1 MRSQCMVRLTT
12 AICLLSPAATL
23 ADTVTLA
30 SGDSIQGIITKLEN
44 GQVRMQVGTE
54 TKALKLGEINA
65 IDFDTPHL
73 TQGTEKLPLDHFLK
87 DLDAQEM
94 VRLGRDMKKILE
106 DLREQLDQ
114 IRMSWPAHQ
123 AIAQDQMRRWEASKE
138 SFQASLY
145 HYKELVNDMYFHVLA
160 QVDEYNKLVREAEEV
175 YVGVKGAFH
184 VGSALVPP
192 GLHQMQAQEI
202 VPNKWYDKIYYEAY
216 RRGYNEGLD
225 FERLSRIPQ
234 ACETTR

>member
-1 MRSQCMVRLTT
+1 MV
-12 AICLLSPAATL
+12 PAAML
-23 ADTVTLA
+23 ADTVTL
-30 SGDSIQGIITKLEN
+30 SIGESIQGIITKLEN
-44 GQVRMQVGTE
+44 GQVRIQVGTE
-54 TKALKLGEINA
+54 TKTLNIGEISG

-94 VRLGRDMKKILE
+94 VRLGRDMKKTLQ

-114 IRMSWPAHQ
+114 TKTSWPAHQ
-123 AIAQDQMRRWEASKE
+123 AIAQDRTRRWETTKE
-138 SFQASLY
+138 TFQASLF

-160 QVDEYNKLVREAEEV
+160 QVDDYNKVVREAEGV
-175 YVGVKGAFH
+175 YVGVKGAFN

-192 GLHQMQAQEI
+192 RLRQMQAQEI
-202 VPNKWYDKIYYEAY
+202 VPKNWYDTIYYEGY
-216 RRGYNEGLD
+216 RRGYNEGSD

-234 ACETTR
+234 ACETPR